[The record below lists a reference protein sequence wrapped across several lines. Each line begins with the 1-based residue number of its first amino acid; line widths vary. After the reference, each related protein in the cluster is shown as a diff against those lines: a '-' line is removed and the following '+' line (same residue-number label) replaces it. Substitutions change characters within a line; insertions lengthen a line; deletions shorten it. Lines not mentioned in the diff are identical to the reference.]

1 MGQKKK
7 TNIARLGPIY
17 KFSTDYNQK
26 VKAANQMKN
35 KFLKKTIGQKNK
47 QNKISIE
54 WLKAAG
60 Y

>member
-1 MGQKKK
+1 
-7 TNIARLGPIY
+7 
-17 KFSTDYNQK
+17 
-26 VKAANQMKN
+26 MKN

-47 QNKISIE
+47 QNKMSIE